1 MDSGV
6 FNIHKHGWPTNT
18 QLAWPILGVHHFSDV
33 NRALLLEA
41 GVALNLSRGTAQ
53 RILEKLRNRI
63 TQEAQNLYEEI
74 EAEDARIA
82 KRQPYLSVTMTGE
95 LRCLR
100 SIIYNIINEMVQ
112 RLD

>member
-1 MDSGV
+1 M
-6 FNIHKHGWPTNT
+6 FPT
-18 QLAWPILGVHHFSDV
+18 
-33 NRALLLEA
+33 
-41 GVALNLSRGTAQ
+41 
-53 RILEKLRNRI
+53 
-63 TQEAQNLYEEI
+63 EAQNLYEEV

-82 KRQPYLSVTMTGE
+82 KKQPYLSVTMTGE